1 MLREYFVILTIKID
15 TTHLNFIGDRDGFI
29 SFYCGVSYLHTY
41 KEINMDV
48 LVIKD
53 NGDTIINLPR
63 IESMTLEKKQDLAY
77 NLDQLCRAVVQSIM
91 KDTKQC

>member
-1 MLREYFVILTIKID
+1 
-15 TTHLNFIGDRDGFI
+15 
-29 SFYCGVSYLHTY
+29 
-41 KEINMDV
+41 MDI

-63 IESMTLEKKQDLAY
+63 IESMPLEKKQDLAY
-77 NLDQLCRAVVQSIM
+77 NLDQLYRTVVQSIM